1 VSGFVLWFTG
11 LSGSGKSTLATL
23 VAAEL
28 SGRGIRTQIVD
39 GDEFR
44 RVLGKGLGFS
54 REDRDENVRRIG
66 FVARL
71 LASHGVCAITA
82 AISPFRAVRDG
93 ERAVSARFVEV
104 YCRAK
109 LESLVARD
117 PKGLYAKA
125 LRGEIAAFTGV
136 SDPYEEPLAPEV
148 VVDTDVLSKEEAA
161 RVIVARL
168 DELGLLAEERAL
180 SAPWGTFT
188 SRPAPDRAPREIR
201 VDDATSVAL
210 RFVATGFLAPV
221 AGPLGENDRTK
232 VARERRL
239 ESGSAFPLALAMK
252 APGAQ
257 AGEVLAAGGARVVV
271 DRTEQDL
278 VVGAVVRD
286 ESLREAA
293 RDLLRSAAWSGAAGL
308 VLGRPPTAEH
318 DRLVS
323 KSVAIC
329 GRMLVLACGDVAHV
343 ATSRWSARR
352 ETVHVLALPS
362 LPATDTPE
370 DQALLQ
376 LIVAR
381 NAGLSFLALDVE
393 GALEDGRALLER
405 RVGRPEWG
413 LVIVAASGRSVPG
426 RAVGA

>member
-28 SGRGIRTQIVD
+28 SGRGLRTQIVD

-82 AISPFRAVRDG
+82 AISPFRVVRDG
-93 ERAVSARFVEV
+93 ERAASARFVEV

-136 SDPYEEPLAPEV
+136 SDPYEEPLAAEV

-161 RVIVARL
+161 RVVVARL
-168 DELGLLAEERAL
+168 DELGLLQKLRAL
-180 SAPWGTFT
+180 SVPWGTFAT
-188 SRPAPDRAPREIR
+188 RPAPDRAPREVP
-201 VDDATSVAL
+201 VDEATAIAL
-210 RFVATGFLAPV
+210 RFAATGLLAPV
-221 AGPLGENDRTK
+221 AGPMGEKDRRK
-232 VARERRL
+232 IAGERRL
-239 ESGSAFPLALAMK
+239 ESGTAFPLAIVLR
-252 APGAQ
+252 APGAV
-257 AGEVLAAGGARVVV
+257 AGEVLDAASARVVV
-271 DRTEQDL
+271 DHTELDS
-278 VVGAVVRD
+278 VVGTVVRD
-286 ESLREAA
+286 ETVRETTHE
-293 RDLLRSAAWSGAAGL
+293 LLRSSAWGGAAGL

-318 DRLVS
+318 DRLVAECL
-323 KSVAIC
+323 AIC
-329 GRMLVLACGDVAHV
+329 GRALVLACGAS
-343 ATSRWSARR
+343 AEEASRRWADPAGAVR
-352 ETVHVLALPS
+352 VLELPA
-362 LPATDTPE
+362 LPATETPE
-370 DQALLQ
+370 DHALLQ
-376 LIVAR
+376 LVVAR
-381 NAGLSFLALDVE
+381 NAGLEFLALDVPSGE
-393 GALEDGRALLER
+393 VDGRSLLER
-405 RVGRPEWG
+405 RVGRAEWG
-413 LVIVAASGRSVPG
+413 LLVIATTAAQPSSARKTS
-426 RAVGA
+426 